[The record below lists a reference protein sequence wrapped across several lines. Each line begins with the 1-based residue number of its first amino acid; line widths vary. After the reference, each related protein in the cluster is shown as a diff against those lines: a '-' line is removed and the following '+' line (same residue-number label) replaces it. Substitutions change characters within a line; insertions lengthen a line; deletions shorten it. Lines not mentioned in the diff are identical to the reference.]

1 MVTTDIELGL
11 LDEIADRRL
20 SAGAPA
26 PRPRDRQSHRAP
38 RQLLR
43 CRRCGFAVDT
53 IAGHPDEAL
62 LRASC
67 CPRCDG
73 RLVTIAAG
81 TRRAPRP
88 RAEPSIYVG

>member
-1 MVTTDIELGL
+1 MVTTDIQLDL
-11 LDEIADRRL
+11 LDEIADRRI
-20 SAGAPA
+20 SAGVP
-26 PRPRDRQSHRAP
+26 PSRFGDRQSHRAP
-38 RQLLR
+38 RRLLR

-73 RLVTIAAG
+73 RLVMVAAG
-81 TRRAPRP
+81 ARRAPRP